1 MSRITTEIR
10 LGAAENAFA
19 QLVWDHEPISSGEL
33 IKLCKKELD
42 WARSTTYTVLRRLCD
57 KGLFKTEDGII
68 SAVLTREGFIAAQT
82 EAFMSDTF
90 ESSLPAF
97 IAAFTAGKKLN
108 VQEAEEIRRLIDAC
122 VEDDSAQDEAHLKEA
137 EQGGAE

>member
-19 QLVWDHEPISSGEL
+19 QIVWDHEPISSGEL
-33 IKLCKKELD
+33 VKLCKKELD

-57 KGLFKTEDGII
+57 KGLFKVEDGVI

-82 EAFMSDTF
+82 EAFMNDTF

-122 VEDDSAQDEAHLKEA
+122 VEDDPAQHEAHPKEA
-137 EQGGAE
+137 KQGGAK

>member
-19 QLVWDHEPISSGEL
+19 QIVWDHEPISSGEL
-33 IKLCKKELD
+33 VKLCKKELD

-57 KGLFKTEDGII
+57 KGLFKTEDGIV

-108 VQEAEEIRRLIDAC
+108 LQEAEEILRLIDDC
-122 VEDDSAQDEAHLKEA
+122 VEDDSAQHEVLSKEA
-137 EQGGAE
+137 E

>member
-1 MSRITTEIR
+1 MSLINTEIR

-19 QLVWDHEPISSGEL
+19 QIVWDHEPLSTGEL
-33 IKLCKKELD
+33 VRLCKENLN

-57 KGLFKTEDGII
+57 KGLFKVDDGCV
-68 SAVLTREGFIAAQT
+68 SAVLDREAFKAAQT

-97 IAAFTAGKKLN
+97 IAAFTAGKKLK

-122 VEDDSAQDEAHLKEA
+122 VEETPQKMPQSGSGTE
-137 EQGGAE
+137 GGAK

>member
-19 QLVWDHEPISSGEL
+19 QIVWDHEPISSGEL
-33 IKLCKKELD
+33 VKLCKKELD

-57 KGLFKTEDGII
+57 KGLFKVEDGVI
-68 SAVLTREGFIAAQT
+68 SAVLTREVFIAAQT
-82 EAFMSDTF
+82 EAFMNDTF

-122 VEDDSAQDEAHLKEA
+122 VEDDPTQHEAHPKEA
-137 EQGGAE
+137 KQGGAK

>member
-19 QLVWDHEPISSGEL
+19 QIVWNHEPISSGEL
-33 IKLCKKELD
+33 VKLCKKELD

-57 KGLFKTEDGII
+57 KGLFKVEDGVI

-82 EAFMSDTF
+82 EAFMNDTF

-97 IAAFTAGKKLN
+97 IAAFTAGKKLS

-122 VEDDSAQDEAHLKEA
+122 VEGDSPKTEKGG
-137 EQGGAE
+137 EQ

>member
-19 QLVWDHEPISSGEL
+19 QIVWDQEPISSGDL
-33 IKLCKKELD
+33 VKLCKKELN

-57 KGLFKTEDGII
+57 KGLFKMDEGIV

-82 EAFMSDTF
+82 EAFMNDTF
-90 ESSLPAF
+90 DSSLPAF
-97 IAAFTAGKKLN
+97 IAAFTSGKKLN
-108 VQEAEEIRRLIDAC
+108 AKEAEEIRRLIDAC
-122 VEDDSAQDEAHLKEA
+122 VEDGSKNIGENDEPEK
-137 EQGGAE
+137 GGTA

>member
-19 QLVWDHEPISSGEL
+19 QIVWDHEPISSGEL
-33 IKLCKKELD
+33 VKLCKKELD

-57 KGLFKTEDGII
+57 KGLFKVEDGVI

-82 EAFMSDTF
+82 EAFMNDTF

-97 IAAFTAGKKLN
+97 IAAFTAGKKLS

-122 VEDDSAQDEAHLKEA
+122 VEGDSPKTEKGG
-137 EQGGAE
+137 EQ

>member
-19 QLVWDHEPISSGEL
+19 QIVWDHEPISSGEL
-33 IKLCKKELD
+33 VKLCKKELD

-68 SAVLTREGFIAAQT
+68 SAVLTREGFVAAQT

-90 ESSLPAF
+90 DGSLPGF
-97 IAAFTAGKKLN
+97 IAAFTAGKKLK

-122 VEDDSAQDEAHLKEA
+122 VEYDPAQDEAHPKEA

>member
-1 MSRITTEIR
+1 
-10 LGAAENAFA
+10 ENAFA
-19 QLVWDHEPISSGEL
+19 QIVWDHEPISSGEL
-33 IKLCKKELD
+33 VKLCKKELD

-57 KGLFKTEDGII
+57 KGLFKVEDGVI

-82 EAFMSDTF
+82 EAFMNDTF

-97 IAAFTAGKKLN
+97 IAAFTAGKKLS

-122 VEDDSAQDEAHLKEA
+122 VEGDSPKTEKGG
-137 EQGGAE
+137 EQ

>member
-19 QLVWDHEPISSGEL
+19 QIVWDQEPISSGDL
-33 IKLCKKELD
+33 VKLCKKELN
-42 WARSTTYTVLRRLCD
+42 WARSTTYTVLKRLCD
-57 KGLFKTEDGII
+57 KGLFRVEEGVV

-82 EAFMSDTF
+82 EAFMNDTF

-97 IAAFTAGKKLN
+97 IAAFTAGKKLKL
-108 VQEAEEIRRLIDAC
+108 QEAEEIRRLIDAC
-122 VEDDSAQDEAHLKEA
+122 VEDGSENTGGKDEPEK
-137 EQGGAE
+137 GGTA

>member
-1 MSRITTEIR
+1 MSRTTTEIR

-19 QLVWDHEPISSGEL
+19 QIVWDHEPISSGEL
-33 IKLCKKELD
+33 VKLCKKELD

-57 KGLFKTEDGII
+57 KGLFKVEDGVI

-82 EAFMSDTF
+82 EAFMNDTF

-97 IAAFTAGKKLN
+97 IAAFTAGKKLS

-122 VEDDSAQDEAHLKEA
+122 VERDSPKTEKGG
-137 EQGGAE
+137 EQ

>member
-19 QLVWDHEPISSGEL
+19 QIVWDHEPISSGEL
-33 IKLCKKELD
+33 VKLCKKELD

-68 SAVLTREGFIAAQT
+68 SAVLTREGFVAAQT

-90 ESSLPAF
+90 DGSLPGF
-97 IAAFTAGKKLN
+97 IAAFTAGKKLK

-122 VEDDSAQDEAHLKEA
+122 VEDDPVQDKAHPKEA

>member
-19 QLVWDHEPISSGEL
+19 QIVWDHEPISSGEL
-33 IKLCKKELD
+33 VKLCKKELD

-68 SAVLTREGFIAAQT
+68 SAVLTREGFIAA
-82 EAFMSDTF
+82 
-90 ESSLPAF
+90 
-97 IAAFTAGKKLN
+97 FTAGKKLN
-108 VQEAEEIRRLIDAC
+108 LQEAEEIRRLIDAC
-122 VEDDSAQDEAHLKEA
+122 VEDDSAQHEVLSKEA
-137 EQGGAE
+137 E

>member
-19 QLVWDHEPISSGEL
+19 QIVWDQEPISSGDL
-33 IKLCKKELD
+33 VKLCKKELN
-42 WARSTTYTVLRRLCD
+42 WARSTTYTVLKRLCD
-57 KGLFKTEDGII
+57 KGLFRVEEGIV

-82 EAFMSDTF
+82 EAFMNDTF

-97 IAAFTAGKKLN
+97 IAAFTAGKRLKL
-108 VQEAEEIRRLIDAC
+108 QEAEEIRRLIDAC
-122 VEDDSAQDEAHLKEA
+122 VEDGSENTGGKDEPEK
-137 EQGGAE
+137 GGTA

>member
-1 MSRITTEIR
+1 MSWMTTEIR

-19 QLVWDHEPISSGEL
+19 QIVWDHEPISSGDL
-33 IKLCKKELD
+33 VKLCKKELN
-42 WARSTTYTVLRRLCD
+42 WARSTTYTVLKRLCD
-57 KGLFKTEDGII
+57 KGLFRVEEGIV

-82 EAFMSDTF
+82 EAFMNDTF

-97 IAAFTAGKKLN
+97 IAAFTAGKKLK

-122 VEDDSAQDEAHLKEA
+122 VEDGSENIGGKDEPEK
-137 EQGGAE
+137 GGTA

>member
-19 QLVWDHEPISSGEL
+19 QIVWDHEPISSGEL
-33 IKLCKKELD
+33 VKLCKKELD

-57 KGLFKTEDGII
+57 KGLFKVEDGVI

-82 EAFMSDTF
+82 EAFMNDTF

-97 IAAFTAGKKLN
+97 IAAFTAGKKLS

-122 VEDDSAQDEAHLKEA
+122 VDGDSPKTEKGG
-137 EQGGAE
+137 EQ

>member
-19 QLVWDHEPISSGEL
+19 QIVWDHEPISSGEL
-33 IKLCKKELD
+33 VKLCKKELD

-57 KGLFKTEDGII
+57 KGLFKVEDGVI
-68 SAVLTREGFIAAQT
+68 SAVLTREGLIAAQT
-82 EAFMSDTF
+82 EAFMNDTF

-97 IAAFTAGKKLN
+97 IAAFTAGKKLS

-122 VEDDSAQDEAHLKEA
+122 VEGDSPKTEKGG
-137 EQGGAE
+137 EQ

>member
-19 QLVWDHEPISSGEL
+19 QIVWDHEPISSGEL
-33 IKLCKKELD
+33 VKLCKKELD

-57 KGLFKTEDGII
+57 KGLFKTEDGVI

-97 IAAFTAGKKLN
+97 IAAFTAGKKLSI
-108 VQEAEEIRRLIDAC
+108 QEAEEIRRLIDAC
-122 VEDDSAQDEAHLKEA
+122 VEGDSPKTEKGG
-137 EQGGAE
+137 EQ

>member
-1 MSRITTEIR
+1 MSRIMTEIR

-19 QLVWDHEPISSGEL
+19 QIVWDHEPISSGEL
-33 IKLCKKELD
+33 VKLCKKELD

-68 SAVLTREGFIAAQT
+68 SAVLTREGFVAAQT

-90 ESSLPAF
+90 DGSLPGF
-97 IAAFTAGKKLN
+97 IAAFTAGKKLK

-122 VEDDSAQDEAHLKEA
+122 VEDDPAQDKAHPKEA

>member
-19 QLVWDHEPISSGEL
+19 QIVWDHEPISSGEL
-33 IKLCKKELD
+33 VKLCRKELD

-57 KGLFKTEDGII
+57 KGLFKVEDGVI

-82 EAFMSDTF
+82 EAFMNDTF

-97 IAAFTAGKKLN
+97 IAAFTAGKKLS

-122 VEDDSAQDEAHLKEA
+122 VEGDSPKTEKGG
-137 EQGGAE
+137 EQ

>member
-19 QLVWDHEPISSGEL
+19 QIVWDHEPISSGEL
-33 IKLCKKELD
+33 VKLCKKELD

-57 KGLFKTEDGII
+57 KGLFKVEDGVI
-68 SAVLTREGFIAAQT
+68 SAVLTRERFIAAQT
-82 EAFMSDTF
+82 EAFMNDTF

-97 IAAFTAGKKLN
+97 IAAFTARKKLS

-122 VEDDSAQDEAHLKEA
+122 VEGDSPKTEKGG
-137 EQGGAE
+137 EQ

>member
-19 QLVWDHEPISSGEL
+19 QIVWDHEPISSGEL
-33 IKLCKKELD
+33 VKLCKKELD

-57 KGLFKTEDGII
+57 KGLFKVEDGVI

-82 EAFMSDTF
+82 EAFMNDTF
-90 ESSLPAF
+90 KSSLPAF
-97 IAAFTAGKKLN
+97 IAAFTAGKKLS

-122 VEDDSAQDEAHLKEA
+122 VEGDSPKTEKGG
-137 EQGGAE
+137 EQ

>member
-19 QLVWDHEPISSGEL
+19 QIVWDHEPISSGDL
-33 IKLCKKELD
+33 VKLCKKELN
-42 WARSTTYTVLRRLCD
+42 WARSTTYTVLKRLCD
-57 KGLFKTEDGII
+57 KGLFRVEEGVV

-82 EAFMSDTF
+82 EAFMNDTF

-97 IAAFTAGKKLN
+97 IAAFTAGKKLK

-122 VEDDSAQDEAHLKEA
+122 VEDGSENI
-137 EQGGAE
+137 GGKR

>member
-19 QLVWDHEPISSGEL
+19 QIVWDHEPISSGEL
-33 IKLCKKELD
+33 VKLCKKELD

-68 SAVLTREGFIAAQT
+68 SAVLTREGFVAAQT

-90 ESSLPAF
+90 DGSLPGF
-97 IAAFTAGKKLN
+97 IAAFTAGKKLK

-122 VEDDSAQDEAHLKEA
+122 VEDDPAQDKAHPKEA